1 MMSLAGF
8 FMFFTLFSLLYLFTS
23 VTLGPLIL
31 EQLFSQRV
39 FKALGVSIASST
51 TVALIAIVFG
61 IPSSWML
68 AYKEF
73 KGKTVLETLIVTIP
87 HAYPPGVVGT
97 TYLLMFSPSSAIGGV
112 MSGLGV
118 QLINTYWAMVL
129 VKTFIST
136 PFLMSLLTQRFRE
149 VRNTNLEMIA
159 KSLGASDLKA
169 FRTVTIPLSYK
180 AIVAGTA
187 RTWARAM
194 GEIAGTIVFAG
205 AIIPGVTQTMPAI
218 IVFEA
223 QTNLPVALALALILA
238 TFSIIVLVSFRVLM
252 ERGR

>member
-169 FRTVTIPLSYK
+169 FCTVTIPLSYK